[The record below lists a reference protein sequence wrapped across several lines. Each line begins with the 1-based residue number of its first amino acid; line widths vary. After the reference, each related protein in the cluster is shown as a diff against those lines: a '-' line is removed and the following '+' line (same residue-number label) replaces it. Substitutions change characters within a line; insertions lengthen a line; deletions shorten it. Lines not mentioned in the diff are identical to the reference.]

1 MKRQILQGLIIMLIC
16 FLIGGSYIIYA
27 IGDATSELERAM
39 TLHKTQESIMHLQ
52 EGISIIDK
60 ALKDGKPLE
69 MNLLSLATTDFKRIE
84 DTIKSCFSCQ
94 FSIDLLVQLNKLKS
108 NHDQY
113 SKGIEQLQRHLFES
127 NEYQA
132 QSLHLL
138 QHGEGINHAISSIL
152 RTINKGTSN
161 KPHTLYDSITK
172 VRHLIIFLVIVGPIA
187 VLLLTAFFLKKF
199 TGSIDTLTNAAA
211 LFKSGNLD
219 YRISEKLQ
227 HEFKDLANSFNSMVS
242 SLKLQRE
249 DLFATRTMYQ
259 TLFESAGEGIFIL
272 DLDPHHYGRIISVNS
287 AAATMHGY
295 RKEELLDMN
304 IADITVDDN
313 CEQRLA
319 YALKR
324 DWVKFLV
331 KRKKKDGTCFLA
343 EASVGQ
349 INMPEQNY
357 ALVFNRDIT
366 QQKKEEKKLQRA
378 NQLALVGE
386 MAAGLAHEIK
396 NPLAGIKVSLEV
408 LAEELPLNNE
418 DQELFHQIINET
430 FRVEKLLKGL
440 LNYAR
445 PAKLNYSTFDLHK
458 LLDNAVKSVSLA
470 RKNSAQHTVEFIN
483 HYPTEPLDIEADSA
497 QLQQVFLNILLN
509 AIEEMIEGGE
519 IEISTHLINEE
530 KIQIAISDTGPGIQ
544 ENRLNDIFLPF
555 NTRKSKGTGLGLAI
569 CKRIAEDHN
578 GSIEANNNDSVG
590 ATFTVIL
597 PLKQS

>member
-16 FLIGGSYIIYA
+16 FMIGGSYIIYA

-39 TLHKTQESIMHLQ
+39 TLHKAQGSMMHMQ
-52 EGISIIDK
+52 EGVHIIDNS
-60 ALKDGKPLE
+60 LRRGRPLE
-69 MNLLSLATTDFKRIE
+69 TNLLNLASTDIKSIE
-84 DTIKSCFSCQ
+84 DTIRNCSSCSFSTE
-94 FSIDLLVQLNKLKS
+94 LLAHLDQLKLS
-108 NHDQY
+108 YDQY
-113 SKGIEQLQRHLFES
+113 SKGTKQLLQQPLGS
-127 NEYQA
+127 KEYQSL
-132 QSLHLL
+132 SLHLL
-138 QHGEGINHAISSIL
+138 QHGTVLNHEITLIL
-152 RTINKGTSN
+152 RTLAKGTSDTP
-161 KPHTLYDSITK
+161 KSLYHDITK

-199 TGSIDTLTNAAA
+199 TGSIDTLTNAAS
-211 LFKSGNLD
+211 LFRGGDLD
-219 YRISEKLQ
+219 YRISENLQ
-227 HEFKDLANSFNSMVS
+227 YEFKDLANSFNSMVS
-242 SLKLQRE
+242 SLKLQRD

-272 DLDPHHYGRIISVNS
+272 DLAPHHYGRIISVNS

-295 RKEELLDMN
+295 PKEELLDMN
-304 IADITVDDN
+304 ISDVTIDDN
-313 CEQRLA
+313 CEQRLD

-324 DWVKFLV
+324 DWVKFIV
-331 KRKKKDGTCFLA
+331 KRKKKDGSDFLA
-343 EASVGQ
+343 EASVGK
-349 INMPEQNY
+349 INMPEEKY

-408 LAEELPLNNE
+408 LADELVLSNE
-418 DQELFHQIINET
+418 DKELFHQIINET

-458 LLDNAVKSVSLA
+458 LLDNAVKNISLA
-470 RKNSAQHTVEFIN
+470 RKNSAQGNIEFVK
-483 HYPTEPLDIEADSA
+483 HYPSEPLEIEADSA

-519 IEISTHLINEE
+519 IEISSTVIDEE
-530 KIQIAISDTGPGIQ
+530 MVQIAISDTGPGIQ

-569 CKRIAEDHN
+569 CKRISEDHN
-578 GSIEANNNDSVG
+578 GSIEADNNESLG
-590 ATFTVIL
+590 ATLTVTL